1 MIEIELFVKKKK
13 KKKYV
18 INGSINFSKT
28 ELLAIHIETFQ
39 VPQ

>member
-1 MIEIELFVKKKK
+1 MIEIELYTKK

-18 INGSINFSKT
+18 INGSTNFSKT

>member
-1 MIEIELFVKKKK
+1 MIEIELYMKKKK
-13 KKKYV
+13 KCV
-18 INGSINFSKT
+18 INGSIIFSKT